1 MGTELRVS
9 SENEEISAVLE
20 FGMVSKQDEN
30 FAIERC
36 NLHWQDAV
44 WRLSCLLTG
53 TIMEINTSFTAT
65 V

>member
-36 NLHWQDAV
+36 NLH
-44 WRLSCLLTG
+44 
-53 TIMEINTSFTAT
+53 
-65 V
+65 